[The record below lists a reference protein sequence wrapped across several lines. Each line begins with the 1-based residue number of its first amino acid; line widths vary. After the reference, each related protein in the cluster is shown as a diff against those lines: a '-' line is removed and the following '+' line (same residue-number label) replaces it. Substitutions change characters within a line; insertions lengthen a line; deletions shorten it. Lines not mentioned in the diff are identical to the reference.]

1 MSTVLTAAP
10 AARTV
15 SAQPAP
21 SDTRPV
27 DPFRCVAF
35 TVRAD
40 ADPGTLPRVLE
51 LFAKRGLVP
60 ASVASRLLGDA
71 MTMEIEVVG
80 LARAESDHIGNC
92 LRQIPMVTQV
102 RLAERTVPAELLAC
116 AE

>member
-1 MSTVLTAAP
+1 MSTVLMTAP
-10 AARTV
+10 AAVAR
-15 SAQPAP
+15 P
-21 SDTRPV
+21 S

-35 TVRAD
+35 TVHAD

-60 ASVASRLLGDA
+60 TALSSRLSGDRLA
-71 MTMEIEVVG
+71 MEVEAVG

-102 RLAERTVPAELLAC
+102 FTAERTVPAELLAC